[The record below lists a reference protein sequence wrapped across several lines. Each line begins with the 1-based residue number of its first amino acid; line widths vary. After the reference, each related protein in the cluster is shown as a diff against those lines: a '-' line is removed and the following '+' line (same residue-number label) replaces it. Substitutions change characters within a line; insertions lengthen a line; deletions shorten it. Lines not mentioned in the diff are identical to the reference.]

1 MICRADNKTFRN
13 SEESGVPQQAMK
25 NLETVEVQK
34 LKQVKTR
41 GAEVLVWILDNELE
55 FQK

>member
-13 SEESGVPQQAMK
+13 SEESGVPQQTMK
-25 NLETVEVQK
+25 NLEMVEVQK